1 MQHYPVDPVA
11 GGYTGWFLG
20 LCRKIA
26 AKCSRSCSFF
36 RSFSRKRADFP
47 YIRLWIVFVRRWLG
61 KLWFKVIF
69 AIKALIFQPF
79 IAKIRFIQSIPRA
92 YKLAQVNM
100 AYRRK
105 LYSMSVNVSCFILP
119 APPLF
124 CWYYYTIF
132 RARMEV
138 GIIQRSGE
146 NFFSSVCLTGSGSIK
161 SQTQLYFLSV
171 SHTDSSL
178 NPIEEPPPYVFVTP
192 A

>member
-1 MQHYPVDPVA
+1 M
-11 GGYTGWFLG
+11 
-20 LCRKIA
+20 
-26 AKCSRSCSFF
+26 
-36 RSFSRKRADFP
+36 
-47 YIRLWIVFVRRWLG
+47 
-61 KLWFKVIF
+61 
-69 AIKALIFQPF
+69 QPF
-79 IAKIRFIQSIPRA
+79 ILLFPLLFPKKGRLPLYQVVDSFRPAMARA

-146 NFFSSVCLTGSGSIK
+146 NFFSSVCLTGSGSSGSFILL
-161 SQTQLYFLSV
+161 LYIFCYISLPSTFYGFGLLSCAAADLPQRNV
-171 SHTDSSL
+171 SARMTTVAIIGKASRPHHTAFTAIWYTS
-178 NPIEEPPPYVFVTP
+178 PCTGGACMP
-192 A
+192 AK

>member
-1 MQHYPVDPVA
+1 MS
-11 GGYTGWFLG
+11 

-26 AKCSRSCSFF
+26 AKCS
-36 RSFSRKRADFP
+36 KM
-47 YIRLWIVFVRRWLG
+47 
-61 KLWFKVIF
+61 
-69 AIKALIFQPF
+69 QPF
-79 IAKIRFIQSIPRA
+79 ILLFPLLFPKKGRLPLYQVVDSFRPAMARA